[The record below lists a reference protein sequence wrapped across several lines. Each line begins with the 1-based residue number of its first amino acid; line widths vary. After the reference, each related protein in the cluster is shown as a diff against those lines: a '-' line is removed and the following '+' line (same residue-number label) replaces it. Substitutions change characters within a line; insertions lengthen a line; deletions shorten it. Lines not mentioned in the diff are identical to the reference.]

1 MMGDEVAVAKGPV
14 DPAAAARTAGTND
27 GAPENNKDEKAEDD
41 PGEP

>member
-1 MMGDEVAVAKGPV
+1 VVGDKVAVAEGPV
-14 DPAAAARTAGTND
+14 DPTAAARTTGTND